1 MSIPWTSGWSPDA
14 PHSPHLTADAASAC
28 MTVASTMVSSKSGAR
43 PLSMTAYAS
52 ALAQAATVSHRH
64 SSGPVSTETSGTS
77 PRISPTT
84 LRWNSIT
91 AAAFLF

>member
-1 MSIPWTSGWSPDA
+1 
-14 PHSPHLTADAASAC
+14 
-28 MTVASTMVSSKSGAR
+28 
-43 PLSMTAYAS
+43 MTACAS